1 MKNIPSGWSRFE
13 HSAKCDFL
21 IRTGQAKDFRHACQL
36 LARVPRNK
44 PRPTTRRG
52 KAVNV
57 VEGAWYRSGGY
68 A

>member
-1 MKNIPSGWSRFE
+1 MNLPPSWNRMTPRNQRFY
-13 HSAKCDFL
+13 L
-21 IRTGQAKDFRHACQL
+21 IDTHQAKDFADACAK
-36 LARVPRNK
+36 LARPRTPK

-57 VEGAWYRSGGY
+57 VEGAWYNSGTM

>member
-36 LARVPRNK
+36 LARVPRKQARSFSVSK
-44 PRPTTRRG
+44 P
-52 KAVNV
+52 V
-57 VEGAWYRSGGY
+57 VAWQWYREGSM